1 MRHGSSTSGHCIAS
15 SENTLPRFDTNVTVG
30 VAHSQKEGKVLRL
43 VRYSF
48 VALLMLLPAQVLAGP
63 AEEAS
68 VVIDRWAAAL
78 NANDADAVVK
88 LYAPDGLLHGTS
100 SPTLNAGTSAI
111 SEYFKVLPGSG
122 NKVTIGDRHMVAL
135 GDAAAMGVG
144 FYEFKSAQGA
154 TRPTRFTF
162 VMIKRGP
169 DWLIA
174 HHHSSVLPPARQ

>member
-1 MRHGSSTSGHCIAS
+1 MLRVVQYLS
-15 SENTLPRFDTNVTVG
+15 VG
-30 VAHSQKEGKVLRL
+30 
-43 VRYSF
+43 
-48 VALLMLLPAQVLAGP
+48 LLLLLPAQTLASP
-63 AEEAS
+63 AEDAS
-68 VVIDRWAAAL
+68 AVIDRWAAAF

-122 NKVTIGDRHMVAL
+122 NKVAIGERRMVTL

-144 FYEFKSAQGA
+144 FYEFKSAQGVA
-154 TRPTRFTF
+154 RPARFTF
-162 VMIKRGP
+162 VVVRRGA

-174 HHHSSVLPPARQ
+174 HHHSSVLPAARP

>member
-1 MRHGSSTSGHCIAS
+1 MLR
-15 SENTLPRFDTNVTVG
+15 RVQYFFVG
-30 VAHSQKEGKVLRL
+30 L
-43 VRYSF
+43 V
-48 VALLMLLPAQVLAGP
+48 VLLPAQALAGP

-68 VVIDRWAAAL
+68 AVIDRWAAAF
-78 NANDADAVVK
+78 NVNDAEAVVK
-88 LYAPDGLLHGTS
+88 LYAADGLLHGTS

-122 NKVTIGDRHMVAL
+122 NKVTIGERHMVAL

-154 TRPTRFTF
+154 SRPARFTF
-162 VMIKRGP
+162 VVVKRGP

-174 HHHSSVLPPARQ
+174 HHHSSVLPPTRQ

>member
-1 MRHGSSTSGHCIAS
+1 MLRVVQYLS
-15 SENTLPRFDTNVTVG
+15 VG
-30 VAHSQKEGKVLRL
+30 
-43 VRYSF
+43 
-48 VALLMLLPAQVLAGP
+48 LLLLLPAQTLASP
-63 AEEAS
+63 AEDAS
-68 VVIDRWAAAL
+68 AVIDRWAAAF
-78 NANDADAVVK
+78 NANDVDAIVK

-144 FYEFKSAQGA
+144 LYEFRSAQGA
-154 TRPTRFTF
+154 ARPARFTF
-162 VMIKRGP
+162 VVVKRGA

-174 HHHSSVLPPARQ
+174 HHHSSVLPAARP

>member
-1 MRHGSSTSGHCIAS
+1 M
-15 SENTLPRFDTNVTVG
+15 EQQ
-30 VAHSQKEGKVLRL
+30 AHRLRL
-43 VRYSF
+43 PGEY
-48 VALLMLLPAQVLAGP
+48 ALTPRQKCY
-63 AEEAS
+63 
-68 VVIDRWAAAL
+68 RWL
-78 NANDADAVVK
+78 SPFSKGGENADSRSLAVVK

-111 SEYFKVLPGSG
+111 SEYFRVLPGSG

-154 TRPTRFTF
+154 TRPARFTF

-174 HHHSSVLPPARQ
+174 PHHSSVLPPTRQ

>member
-1 MRHGSSTSGHCIAS
+1 MLI
-15 SENTLPRFDTNVTVG
+15 V
-30 VAHSQKEGKVLRL
+30 
-43 VRYSF
+43 VRYVF
-48 VALLMLLPAQVLAGP
+48 VALVVLLPARALAGP

-68 VVIDRWAAAL
+68 AVIDRWATAL
-78 NANDADAVVK
+78 SANDADAVVN

-135 GDAAAMGVG
+135 GDAATMGVG

-154 TRPTRFTF
+154 TRPARFTF

-174 HHHSSVLPPARQ
+174 HHHSSVLPPTRQ